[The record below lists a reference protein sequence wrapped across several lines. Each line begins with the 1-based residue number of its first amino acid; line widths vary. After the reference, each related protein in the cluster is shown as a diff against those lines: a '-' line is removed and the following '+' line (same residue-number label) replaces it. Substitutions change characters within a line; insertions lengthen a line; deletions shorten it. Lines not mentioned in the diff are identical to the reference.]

1 MSEPEVRPERGS
13 EQQPPRRGCAATAL
27 IVVGLLILIP
37 SGLCTGF
44 MTIGPLVA
52 TIFGSK
58 RYAPTDMVQIALAI
72 GGPFVVLGAVLTWI
86 GFTMRRR

>member
-1 MSEPEVRPERGS
+1 MSEPEVRPERRP
-13 EQQPPRRGCAATAL
+13 EPQPPRRGCAATAL

-52 TIFGSK
+52 AIFGSK
-58 RYAPTDMVQIALAI
+58 QYASTDMVQIALMI
-72 GGPFVVLGAVLTWI
+72 GGPFVLVGGVLTWI
-86 GFTMRRR
+86 GFAMRRR